1 VQTVAAGPAIVW
13 LRIGNT
19 SNAALRA
26 WVLPRIPEAVRMIG
40 QGYRLIEVR

>member
-1 VQTVAAGPAIVW
+1 VIVW

-26 WVLPRIPEAVRMIG
+26 WLLPQLPALARLIG
-40 QGYRLIEVR
+40 QGYRLVEVR